1 MTRSTIAIITLSIA
15 VAVLLA
21 IVLWPTNTAPPPI
34 DPETYRIEER
44 MRLRAVEVEPLRLR
58 LDSLM
63 NVAKVVAPTRR
74 LSTAKKHIA
83 VKDARVNLS
92 DSLAGV
98 TLIEMIE
105 TNN

>member
-1 MTRSTIAIITLSIA
+1 MTRSTIAIIALSIA

-21 IVLWPTNTAPPPI
+21 IVLWPTDTAPPPI
-34 DPETYRIEER
+34 DPDTYRIQER

-63 NVAKVVAPTRR
+63 NVAKAVVPTRR
-74 LSTAKKHIA
+74 VSTAKKHSA
-83 VKDARVNLS
+83 VKEGRVSLS

-98 TLIEMIE
+98 ELIDMIE